1 MYIAMTAF
9 RLISLPT
16 HAALEF
22 TGGLALMVAPFVF
35 GFTAAGLVVA
45 VTLGAVLAGLGLT
58 AASREGDRG
67 PSVGDHFALDRALA
81 FGLLLGAV
89 GLAWGNDRAG
99 ATALMIGAAA
109 QFALSLSTRYTARA

>member
-1 MYIAMTAF
+1 MTAF

-22 TGGLALMVAPFVF
+22 TGGIALMAAPFLF
-35 GFTAAGLVVA
+35 GFTPAGLVVA
-45 VTLGAVLAGLGLT
+45 VTMGAILAGLALT

-67 PSVGDHFALDRALA
+67 LSVGDHFALDRTLA

-89 GLAWGNDRAG
+89 GLALADDRAG
-99 ATALMIGAAA
+99 GVALMVGAAA
-109 QFALSLSTRYTARA
+109 QFALSFSTRYTARA

>member
-1 MYIAMTAF
+1 MTAF

-45 VTLGAVLAGLGLT
+45 VTLGAILAGLGLT

-67 PSVGDHFALDRALA
+67 LSVGEHFALDRTLA

-89 GLAWGNDRAG
+89 GLALIEDRTG
-99 ATALMIGAAA
+99 AVALVIGAAA
-109 QFALSLSTRYTARA
+109 QLGLSLSTRYTARA